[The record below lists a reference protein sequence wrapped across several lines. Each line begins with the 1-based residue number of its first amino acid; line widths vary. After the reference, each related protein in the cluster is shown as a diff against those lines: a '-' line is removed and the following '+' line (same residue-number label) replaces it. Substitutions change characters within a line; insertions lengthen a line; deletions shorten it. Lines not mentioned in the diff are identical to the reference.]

1 MQTVHLSP
9 QARDTGKAATKAVR
23 KAGLVPCVLYGSHTD
38 PVHFA
43 VEALALRPL
52 VFTTETYRVALPF
65 EGEEHEAILKHV
77 DFHPVTDV
85 PLHADFLALTAGEA
99 LTMTVPVRLEGTPVG
114 VKAGGV
120 LSQSMNE
127 LEVRAL
133 PKDIPGH
140 ISIDITS
147 LQVGESIHVED
158 LSIGGSIE
166 VLTELSRT
174 IAVVSAPRALVEEDT
189 ADEAVAEILDADVPV
204 IGEELEGDDTAA
216 EQEA

>member
-1 MQTVHLSP
+1 MQTVHLAP
-9 QARDTGKAATKAVR
+9 QPRDTGKAATKAVR
-23 KAGLVPCVLYGSHTD
+23 KAGLVPCVLYGTHTE

-43 VEALALRPL
+43 VETLALRPL

-65 EGEEHEAILKHV
+65 EGEEHEAILKDV

-85 PLHADFLALTAGEA
+85 PLHADFLALTAGES

-120 LSQSMNE
+120 LSQSLTE

-140 ISIDITS
+140 ISIDIEN
-147 LQVGESIHVED
+147 LQVGESIHVDD

-166 VLTELSRT
+166 VLTDLART
-174 IAVVSAPRALVEEDT
+174 IAVVSAPRALVEET
-189 ADEAVAEILDADVPV
+189 ADDAVAAILDADVPV
-204 IGEELEGDDTAA
+204 VGEEVEGEDDAA
-216 EQEA
+216 EEA